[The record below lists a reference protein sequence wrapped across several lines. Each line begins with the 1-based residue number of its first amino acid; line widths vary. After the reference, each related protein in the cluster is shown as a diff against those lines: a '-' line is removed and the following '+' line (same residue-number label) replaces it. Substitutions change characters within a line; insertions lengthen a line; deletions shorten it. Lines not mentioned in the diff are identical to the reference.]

1 MLDCIIVGGGP
12 AGLAAAV
19 SAFQN
24 GVQNILV
31 LERDVELGGI
41 LNQCIHNGFGI
52 HHFNEELTGPEYAQR
67 FIDLV
72 RQNMIKFQL
81 NTMVLEMVVRDN
93 HHEVVAVSKQFGY
106 QVLKTKTIILAMGS
120 RERTRFMIHIPGSRP
135 AGILTAG
142 TAQRYVNMEG
152 LMVGKKIVILG
163 SGDIGLIMA
172 RRLTLSGADVL
183 RVVEIEPHSNGLMRN
198 IVQCLDDYNIP
209 LYLSHTVVDVYGN
222 NRLEGVVIARVD
234 ENKQVVKG
242 SEERI
247 ACDTLLLSVGLIPEN
262 ELSKTINVQL
272 DKITKGPIVDE
283 NMQTNVKGV
292 FACGNVVH
300 IHDLV
305 DYVSQEAEKAGKSV
319 SRYLQN
325 VDSINDYLEIIPH
338 TNVSYVIPQ
347 KVNQDPNCETID
359 FMYRVQ
365 KVMNRAVVTL
375 VDENEKVVKQIRRAN
390 MSPGEMEKFNIK
402 SDLLS
407 KSNRHYR
414 LIVEEIT

>member
-1 MLDCIIVGGGP
+1 MFDCIVIGGGP

-19 SAFQN
+19 STFQN
-24 GVQNILV
+24 GVSNILV

-72 RQNMIKFQL
+72 HQNKINYQL
-81 NTMVLEMVVRDN
+81 NTMVIDLVERDDY
-93 HHEVVAVSKQFGY
+93 HEVIAISKKYGY
-106 QVLKTKTIILAMGS
+106 QILKTKTVILAMGS
-120 RERTRFMIHIPGSRP
+120 RERTRFMIQIPGSRP

-172 RRLTLSGADVL
+172 RRLTFAGAQVL
-183 RVVEIEPHSNGLMRN
+183 RVVEIEPHSNGLTRN

-209 LYLSHTVVDVYGN
+209 LYLSHTVIEVYGN
-222 NRLEGVVIARVD
+222 DRLEGVVVAKVD
-234 ENKQVVKG
+234 QNKQVIKG

-247 ACDTLLLSVGLIPEN
+247 DCDTLLLSVGLIPEN
-262 ELSKTINVQL
+262 ELSKTASVNL
-272 DKITKGPIVDE
+272 DIITKGPIVDE
-283 NMQTNVKGV
+283 NMQTNIKGI

-305 DYVSQEAEKAGKSV
+305 DYVSMEAEKAGKSV
-319 SRYLQN
+319 SRYLNSQDQDT
-325 VDSINDYLEIIPH
+325 VYFEILPD

-347 KVNQDPNCETID
+347 KVSQQTSDGSID
-359 FMYRVQ
+359 FMYRVK
-365 KVMNRAVVTL
+365 KVMKRAVVKFE
-375 VDENEKVVKQIRRAN
+375 DENQNVIKQVHRAN
-390 MSPGEMEKFNIK
+390 MAPGEMEKFRIDASTLNGNHK
-402 SDLLS
+402 KYVL
-407 KSNRHYR
+407 K
-414 LIVEEIT
+414 VEEKI